1 MKDADTVKPA
11 GVAKSMAKSVAKSAA
26 GTSSRAR
33 SRARTESWQAEKSQ
47 MTRDAILEATVQCLV
62 EIGYAQTTTEKIARQ
77 AGLSRGA
84 MTHHFKSRAMV
95 FNAAAKYI
103 IEKRAEEYERLI
115 GGIVVAPGTLPTE
128 KHMRETMT
136 VCHQYY
142 ASPTFVALHEL
153 LRGARTDKGLKRAM
167 TALEKSLD
175 QKISDAMLRRFPY
188 LAAVEETREMLMD
201 LIMSSMQGVAV
212 DMAPHLKKG
221 KRLERLLD
229 LLAAIAM
236 REFSAAYAA
245 SDTASL
251 TLA

>member
-1 MKDADTVKPA
+1 MNDSVKVKP
-11 GVAKSMAKSVAKSAA
+11 VAKEKPE
-26 GTSSRAR
+26 T
-33 SRARTESWQAEKSQ
+33 WQAEKSQ
-47 MTRDAILEATVQCLV
+47 MTRAAILEATVQCLV
-62 EIGYAQTTTEKIARQ
+62 EIGYAQTTTEKIASQ
-77 AGLSRGA
+77 AGVSRGA

-115 GGIVVAPGTLPTE
+115 GGITVAPGTLPTE
-128 KHMRETMT
+128 VHMRETIT
-136 VCHQYY
+136 ICHRYY

-153 LRGARTDKGLKRAM
+153 LRGARTDKDLKRAM

-175 QKISDAMLRRFPY
+175 QKISDAMLKRFPY
-188 LAAVEETREMLMD
+188 LSVVEKTREVLMD

-229 LLAAIAM
+229 LLAAVAM
-236 REFSAAYAA
+236 REFTEAYAA
-245 SDTASL
+245 AETA
-251 TLA
+251 TNGAARPAKGTARAAA